1 MLNVPPVQVLKKLS
15 KKPSNIKKPCL
26 PFENQDN
33 PDKKN
38 HFRIQY
44 VSRLFSLNTSG
55 ASLGIVQESN

>member
-15 KKPSNIKKPCL
+15 KNPSNIKKPCL

-44 VSRLFSLNTSG
+44 VSR
-55 ASLGIVQESN
+55 ESVIETAPLLP